1 MHGDFYNCQDRF
13 NPGVLQAHKW
23 ENAFT
28 LDKQSWGQRYDLT
41 LKDFMTSEEVI
52 HELVTTIS
60 CNGNVLINVGPT
72 KYGTILPIFE
82 ERLRE
87 MGQWLKINGEAIYAS
102 KPWLY
107 QNDTITPSVWYTN
120 KVDKSKQL
128 IYIYAII
135 LEYPYDTNSITIHPW
150 GKSSSEYLNVHLVG
164 LELFNTIKDR
174 NINSIVMLGM
184 EDKQIKVIC
193 KKVFNLKII
202 FQLLYI
208 LVVFKWFRFI
218 FGVPCQK
225 SY

>member
-150 GKSSSEYLNVHLVG
+150 GNSSSEYLNVHLVG
-164 LELFNTIKDR
+164 LELFNTINDR

-193 KKVFNLKII
+193 IKFLI
-202 FQLLYI
+202 
-208 LVVFKWFRFI
+208 
-218 FGVPCQK
+218 
-225 SY
+225 